1 MCGTLVLE
9 VLVHQELAMLVQ
21 PHTSILELQ
30 TGHVAAAAQR
40 HEKRL
45 GLESFA
51 REELER

>member
-21 PHTSILELQ
+21 PHTSILELL

-45 GLESFA
+45 GLESLA
-51 REELER
+51 RAELER